1 MKSVLVGSCILV
13 ALGAEINLISIVE
26 DSRFQT
32 NHPIV
37 VASAIRS
44 NTTYKVLWDNDE
56 QSLLFKSFDKALAV
70 KYYMDYKLN
79 HDMIFMVDVSGI
91 EHRVLE
97 KDFGKM
103 K

>member
-1 MKSVLVGSCILV
+1 MKSVLIGSCLLV
-13 ALGAEINLISIVE
+13 VFGLEFNEPA
-26 DSRFQT
+26 T
-32 NHPIV
+32 NQQIV

-56 QSLLFKSFDKALAV
+56 QSLLFKSFVKALAV